1 MDAEAALEQLRALHQ
16 RKTQQIDHVQS
27 LTADFRQWRGEF
39 TGQLATQREDM
50 QNMRKQL
57 HEDALRQRAEF
68 QEMQAELQRQLEDL
82 VNSNLS
88 AFPALAV
95 GGAPARA
102 RSDDAPPQ
110 PSSAPGPARRPP
122 LPADPPAEGEASLA
136 AKLSRELGI
145 PLALLAS
152 DAPPPARAGSA
163 ASPPLPAEPQP
174 PSERGQPQ
182 PREPREPREPAAA
195 APRERALASRSR
207 GSEDSGDESESSWYS
222 DSGSS
227 DGGSDG
233 GSSFSGSSAASSYS
247 GGSLSDRSASTSSYR
262 SDASS
267 RRGR

>member
-95 GGAPARA
+95 GGPPARA

-110 PSSAPGPARRPP
+110 PSSAPGPARQPP

-182 PREPREPREPAAA
+182 TREPREPAAA

-227 DGGSDG
+227 DGGMPDG
-233 GSSFSGSSAASSYS
+233 ARWF
-247 GGSLSDRSASTSSYR
+247 RQQ
-262 SDASS
+262 
-267 RRGR
+267 GRPAPAGRYEQRWQE

>member
-110 PSSAPGPARRPP
+110 PSSAPGPARQPP

-182 PREPREPREPAAA
+182 PREPREPAAA